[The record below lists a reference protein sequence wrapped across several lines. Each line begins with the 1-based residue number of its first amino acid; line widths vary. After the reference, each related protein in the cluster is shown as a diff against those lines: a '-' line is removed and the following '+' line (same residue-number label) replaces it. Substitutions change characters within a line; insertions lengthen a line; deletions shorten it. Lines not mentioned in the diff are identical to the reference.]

1 VRGAR
6 RDLGLGYGRRRRRRR
21 REGGDRPTGVGINPE
36 SGECRWRLVF
46 ASIQVVDGRRLGKA
60 KPGAGA
66 GRRREREEGGETGD
80 RSPSTSCG
88 HQIPYCL
95 RFRFR
100 FRFPLPFPFPF
111 PTLNTPNFICPRK
124 SASLSL
130 SPQNPFLH
138 VRLSLSLFLRPADCT
153 NRSTLSYRQQRKMQS
168 TKFKLFSPPPNLKL
182 RGGLFA
188 GSHMLGT
195 HP

>member
-1 VRGAR
+1 MRGAR

-95 RFRFR
+95 RFRF
-100 FRFPLPFPFPF
+100 PLPFPFPFPF

-130 SPQNPFLH
+130 HKIHLCTCDS
-138 VRLSLSLFLRPADCT
+138 LSLS
-153 NRSTLSYRQQRKMQS
+153 
-168 TKFKLFSPPPNLKL
+168 PPC
-182 RGGLFA
+182 
-188 GSHMLGT
+188 
-195 HP
+195 